1 MLKWQKEKR
10 KNIEKRK
17 NVDGE
22 LFLIACRQNHSYVQS
37 RDNPIKRFYNLSQNL
52 QYAEF
57 ELEKLLLKLFHLFFG
72 I

>member
-10 KNIEKRK
+10 KNIKKRKNLEKRK
-17 NVDGE
+17 NIDGE

-52 QYAEF
+52 QVRWIRV
-57 ELEKLLLKLFHLFFG
+57 G
-72 I
+72 NITV